1 MALLI
6 PNLWT
11 DTSCR
16 AGTGSRSP
24 LDKAEFGREAQ
35 RGGHGVDLHGDG
47 ISLDP
52 HATDFVV
59 NVIDPYAMALSC
71 NIMTQDHHQSSA
83 KRKVRRPTQQDVQAE
98 QPGPEVLE

>member
-1 MALLI
+1 MDMALLI

-71 NIMTQDHHQSSA
+71 NIMTYDLGIRVSWWAGSNIL
-83 KRKVRRPTQQDVQAE
+83 RCTEYGVEAE
-98 QPGPEVLE
+98 